1 MGWAVWAKSRGP
13 PSAWGPRV
21 PGKNLKKN
29 NNFPVPYIVDM
40 RLRPLSRV
48 AIWWS
53 EVPWTEP
60 SPNPKWHNDSL
71 VADPEDRVRG
81 EGVMGV
87 WDAVDT
93 SPDLGGSQNVF
104 KNFEMAIRHDGQPT
118 RTELEIVFCRW
129 IYFHLRSEIF
139 FWPSYGGQS
148 PPPHRPHG
156 SATTQSSVHPFLLVA
171 RVHLRETGSFSVF
184 LSWRQCDSL

>member
-1 MGWAVWAKSRGP
+1 
-13 PSAWGPRV
+13 
-21 PGKNLKKN
+21 
-29 NNFPVPYIVDM
+29 
-40 RLRPLSRV
+40 
-48 AIWWS
+48 
-53 EVPWTEP
+53 
-60 SPNPKWHNDSL
+60 

-156 SATTQSSVHPFLLVA
+156 SATAQSSVHPFLLVA
-171 RVHLRETGSFSVF
+171 RVHLGVEIHLLLQSEKLDRSAYSSAGANVT
-184 LSWRQCDSL
+184 LSSITE